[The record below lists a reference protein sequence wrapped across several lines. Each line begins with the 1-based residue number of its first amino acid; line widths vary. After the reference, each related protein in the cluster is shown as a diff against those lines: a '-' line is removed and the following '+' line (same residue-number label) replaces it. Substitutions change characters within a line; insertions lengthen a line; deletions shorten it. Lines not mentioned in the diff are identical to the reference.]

1 MRRPWPPTSARF
13 AAAMLLTPVPVTA
26 QTLLTAQDV
35 VALRAPQPTARIAY
49 GDDAPQFG
57 HLRLPDGA
65 GPHPVVIFLHGG
77 CWLAEYDIAHVGTLE
92 QAIADEGYAVWSLEY
107 RRVGDRGGGW
117 PGTFLDVAR
126 GADHLRAL
134 ATRYPLDLTRLVAA
148 GHSAGGQL
156 ALWLAARGSLPDTS
170 ELWTADPLPIHGV
183 LGLAPAA
190 DLEGLQRAGTCGGAV
205 GRLMGGSP
213 GRRPERYRAA
223 SPMQLVPI
231 RAEQAVIVGAHD
243 QTWSPAGRAYV
254 ERAREAGD
262 TSVRLVEAPD
272 SGHFE
277 LIVPTTTTWRLVRDT
292 LRGLFDTL
300 DR

>member
-35 VALRAPQPTARIAY
+35 VALRAPGPTAQIAY
-49 GDDAPQFG
+49 GDDTLQFA

-77 CWLAEYDIAHVGTLE
+77 CWLAEYDIAHVGALE

-126 GADHLRAL
+126 GSDHLRVL
-134 ATRYPLDLTRLVAA
+134 ATRYPLDLSRVVAA

-156 ALWLAARGSLPDTS
+156 ALWLAARGALPEQS

-190 DLEGLQRAGTCGGAV
+190 DLEGLHRAGTCGGAV

-231 RAEQAVIVGAHD
+231 AVPQVLIVGVHD
-243 QTWSPAGRAYV
+243 RTWSPAGRAYLD
-254 ERAREAGD
+254 RARQAGD
-262 TSVRLVEAPD
+262 TGVRLVEAPD

-277 LIVPTTTTWRLVRDT
+277 LIVPTTTTWPLVRDT
-292 LRGLFDTL
+292 LRDLFDTL
-300 DR
+300 GR

>member
-1 MRRPWPPTSARF
+1 MRRPRLPASARF
-13 AAAMLLTPVPVTA
+13 AAAMLLAPVSVTA

-35 VALRAPQPTARIAY
+35 VALRAPEPTARIAY
-49 GDDAPQFG
+49 GDEALQFG
-57 HLRLPDGA
+57 HLRLPGGA
-65 GPHPVVIFLHGG
+65 GPHPVVIFIHGG
-77 CWLAEYDIAHVGTLE
+77 CWLAEYDIAHVGAIE

-107 RRVGDRGGGW
+107 RRVGNRGGGW
-117 PGTFLDVAR
+117 PGTLFDVGH

-134 ATRYPLDLTRLVAA
+134 ATRYPLDLTRVIAS

-156 ALWLAARGSLPDTS
+156 ALWLAARASLPETS
-170 ELWTADPLPIHGV
+170 ALWMEDPLPIHGV

-190 DLEGLQRAGTCGGAV
+190 DLEGLHRAGTCGGAV

-213 GRRPERYRAA
+213 ARHPERYRAA
-223 SPMQLVPI
+223 SPMQLAPI

-254 ERAREAGD
+254 DRARQAGD
-262 TSVRLVEAPD
+262 AAVRLVVAPE

-277 LIVPTTTTWRLVRDT
+277 LIAPRSTTWPLVRDT
-292 LRGLFDTL
+292 LRTL
-300 DR
+300 LEALGR